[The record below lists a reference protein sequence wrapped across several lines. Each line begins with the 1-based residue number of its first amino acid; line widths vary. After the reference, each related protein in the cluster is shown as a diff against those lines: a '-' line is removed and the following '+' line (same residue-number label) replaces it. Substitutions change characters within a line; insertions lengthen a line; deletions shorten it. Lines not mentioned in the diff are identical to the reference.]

1 MYMSAFCPRHPRS
14 RSDNPREPHDAPGR
28 KPDAAAAVIV
38 SDMSGAVHAMDADV
52 GFEAFHRPQLHPE
65 RADWVV
71 RARWQDVLHI
81 LSGAV
86 YEHTVIP

>member
-1 MYMSAFCPRHPRS
+1 
-14 RSDNPREPHDAPGR
+14 
-28 KPDAAAAVIV
+28 
-38 SDMSGAVHAMDADV
+38 MDADG